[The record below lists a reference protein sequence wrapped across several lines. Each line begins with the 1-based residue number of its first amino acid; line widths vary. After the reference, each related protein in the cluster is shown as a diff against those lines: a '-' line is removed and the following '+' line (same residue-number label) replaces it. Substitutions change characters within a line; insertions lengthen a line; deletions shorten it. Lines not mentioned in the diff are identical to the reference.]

1 MSPWQ
6 PSFETEDSIGRQ
18 FKSRFCLIS
27 SRNCIRNL
35 SDAEMFSLM
44 SNWSPLYLPQS
55 RILGLPPPSRQGQSV
70 EGQARGRREEGE
82 KKGREE
88 KGRGEGREGTGR
100 GREREGRAGPT
111 NRPPPDRLSQGPHC
125 SSCSITSPLHRPL
138 VPGPLLAFLSP
149 EHLPLASRF
158 PAPHICRLLMAP
170 ILEVHPM
177 SPFCPSPPPQ
187 SMVS

>member
-6 PSFETEDSIGRQ
+6 PSFEAEDSIGRQ
-18 FKSRFCLIS
+18 FESRFCLIS

-35 SDAEMFSLM
+35 SDAAVFSLM
-44 SNWSPLYLPQS
+44 SNWSPFYLPQS
-55 RILGLPPPSRQGQSV
+55 RILALPPPSRQGPSV
-70 EGQARGRREEGE
+70 EGQAGGRREEGK

-88 KGRGEGREGTGR
+88 KGKGEGREGTGR
-100 GREREGRAGPT
+100 GRKGRGGQGQQIDPHLTGSHRAPT
-111 NRPPPDRLSQGPHC
+111 APL
-125 SSCSITSPLHRPL
+125 SCSITSSPLHRPL
-138 VPGPLLAFLSP
+138 VPGPLQAFLSP
-149 EHLPLASRF
+149 GHLPLASRF

-177 SPFCPSPPPQ
+177 SPFCVPPQ

>member
-55 RILGLPPPSRQGQSV
+55 RILGLPPLSRQGQSV

-88 KGRGEGREGTGR
+88 KGRGEGREGK
-100 GREREGRAGPT
+100 GREGQGQQIDPHLTGSHRAPT
-111 NRPPPDRLSQGPHC
+111 A
-125 SSCSITSPLHRPL
+125 PL
-138 VPGPLLAFLSP
+138 VLSLLLHFTDP
-149 EHLPLASRF
+149 
-158 PAPHICRLLMAP
+158 
-170 ILEVHPM
+170 
-177 SPFCPSPPPQ
+177 
-187 SMVS
+187 